1 MLKKLPKILEK
12 KAKLIMI
19 LRKLMK
25 NSEWCKVKQNAK
37 NNFRKMANLMKMF
50 KKESKL
56 FQKVAKLKKLL
67 KKLLKY

>member
-1 MLKKLPKILEK
+1 
-12 KAKLIMI
+12 MI

-37 NNFRKMANLMKMF
+37 NNFRKMASLMKMF

-56 FQKVAKLKKLL
+56 FQKVAN
-67 KKLLKY
+67 